1 MEEEIKTESQ
11 EEHTHHHGD
20 GHSEHHHHG
29 GGHSEHH
36 HHHHGE
42 YGEYREYYGKSEIS
56 ETESK
61 DTAPKKYYRPAVE
74 RLRIILM
81 FLLCIDLFGFPTA
94 LGGIVRTVCGFV
106 PMAFF
111 ILSGYLVLRE
121 SENRSKRIVRTIKRT
136 AIVFAVLAVVYF
148 GISYF
153 YYRQQGANILPVFS
167 EGRFWFNFLVMN
179 VWQFEIGNAI
189 WYVQALLYAYIIIY
203 FLDKWK
209 LLKYD
214 WLIAAVLLLITV
226 LTGEFAGIFKWNV
239 ADYTY
244 LPGNFLTR
252 ALPYVLLGA
261 FLHRKMKTFDA
272 VRRLW
277 YRLAIVGGIIL
288 TIIEPIILGAAG
300 VPGYY
305 GHLLGYGVI
314 AVSVCMLAFKD
325 NTESG
330 FESTL
335 KMSRWHTN
343 CIYYFC
349 QPVSFLVAL
358 IMSRLGEEI
367 IADLIGFIGII
378 VFIISFGLAWLIA
391 YIGRTYFKK
400 KTNG

>member
-1 MEEEIKTESQ
+1 MEK
-11 EEHTHHHGD
+11 
-20 GHSEHHHHG
+20 GHKRVLPG
-29 GGHSEHH
+29 F
-36 HHHHGE
+36 
-42 YGEYREYYGKSEIS
+42 
-56 ETESK
+56 
-61 DTAPKKYYRPAVE
+61 E

-81 FLLCIDLFGFPTA
+81 FFMCIDLFGLPTTA
-94 LGGIVRTVCGFV
+94 GELIRTMCGFV
-106 PMAFF
+106 PIAFF
-111 ILSGYLVLRE
+111 ILSGYLVLRDDDD
-121 SENRSKRIVRTIKRT
+121 RPARILRGIKRT
-136 AIVFAVLAVVYF
+136 AIVFGVLFVVYF
-148 GISYF
+148 VMNYF

-167 EGRFWFNFLVMN
+167 EWRFWFNFLVMN

-214 WLIAAVLLLITV
+214 RLIAAVLLLITV

-239 ADYTY
+239 AGYTY

-261 FLHRKMKTFDA
+261 FLHRKMKTFGA

-288 TIIEPIILGAAG
+288 TIIEPIILGTAG

-305 GHLLGYGVI
+305 GHLLGYGVV

-325 NTESG
+325 NKESG

-358 IMSRLGEEI
+358 IMSRLDKEI
-367 IADLIGFIGII
+367 IANLIGFVGII
-378 VFIISFGLAWLIA
+378 VFIISFGLAWLVA